1 MNWIQRGLS
10 VAAATLIVL
19 PAGAAGA
26 GFDADFTGATLRVDY
41 YHTGTATEERIALE
55 RARIEGAWPGSRT
68 QLVDTTNLG
77 KYMVE
82 VVDLATNR
90 LIYSRGF
97 ASIYGEWETT
107 GEARAEFWRA
117 IPEAVRVPE
126 PRGPFQLRLRK
137 RQADQSFREI
147 WSTVIDPASRFV
159 DRAPLPERR
168 SWAVMEHGDPAV
180 KVDLVVLGDG
190 YEAGKMEKFHDDA
203 RRLAEALF
211 EAEPFKSRKRDFNV
225 WAVDSP
231 AEQSG
236 ISRPRAGVFRDS
248 PLGARFNSLDSE
260 RYVLTLDDRAWRD
273 HAAAAPYDFVLI
285 LVNERK
291 YGGGGIYNLYS
302 TAAAD
307 SAFAPYLV
315 VHEFGHHFAGLGDEY
330 YTSPVAYEEAGGAK
344 IEPWEPNV
352 TALQDPAQ
360 LKWSDLVVDETPLP
374 TPWDKGEYE
383 TLSRA
388 NQEQRR
394 KLREEGAPEERL
406 EKLFHE
412 ERELFTRMLGQE
424 RHAGQVGA
432 FEGAMYEA
440 QGLYRPSVDCI
451 MFTRD
456 EVGFCPV
463 CSRSIERVIDL
474 YSTAPKAV
482 AETRSER

>member
-1 MNWIQRGLS
+1 MSLIRRGLT
-10 VAAATLIVL
+10 VAVMALWIVF
-19 PAGAAGA
+19 PAVA
-26 GFDADFTGATLRVDY
+26 GFNDDFTGATLRVDY
-41 YHTGTATEERIALE
+41 FHTGTATEERVALD

-82 VVDLATNR
+82 VVELATNR

-107 GEARAEFWRA
+107 GEARDEIWRVF
-117 IPEAVRVPE
+117 PEAVRLPE
-126 PRGPFQLRLRK
+126 PRRPFQLRLRK

-147 WSTVIDPASRFV
+147 WSVVIDPASRFV
-159 DRAPLPERR
+159 DRAPR
-168 SWAVMEHGDPAV
+168 SPDSAWAVVENGDPAV
-180 KVDLVVLGDG
+180 KVDLVILGDG
-190 YEAGKMEKFHDDA
+190 YDAGQMDKFHDDA
-203 RRLAEALF
+203 RQAAEALF
-211 EAEPFKSRKRDFNV
+211 EADPFKSRKRDFNV

-248 PLGARFNSLDSE
+248 PLGARYNSLDSE

-273 HAAAAPYDFVLI
+273 QAAAAPYDFVLI

-330 YTSPVAYEEAGGAK
+330 FTSPVAYEEFSGRQ

-360 LKWSDLVVDETPLP
+360 LKWGNLVLKDTPLP
-374 TPWDKGEYE
+374 TPWNKSEYE
-383 TLSRA
+383 TRSRA
-388 NQEQRR
+388 NQATRA
-394 KLREEGAPEERL
+394 KLRAEGASEERL
-406 EKLFHE
+406 EALFRE
-412 ERELFTRMLGQE
+412 ERELFTQMLGQDE
-424 RHAGQVGA
+424 HAGLVGA
-432 FEGAMYEA
+432 FEGAMYET

-463 CSRSIERVIDL
+463 CSHAIERVIDR
-474 YSTAPKAV
+474 YAH
-482 AETRSER
+482 

>member
-1 MNWIQRGLS
+1 MKLIRRGLTT
-10 VAAATLIVL
+10 AAMALLIAV
-19 PAGAAGA
+19 PAVA
-26 GFDADFTGATLRVDY
+26 GFDDDFTGATLRVDY
-41 YHTGTATEERIALE
+41 FHTGTATEERIALE
-55 RARIEGAWPGSRT
+55 RVRVEGPWPGSRT
-68 QLVDTTNLG
+68 QLLDTTNLG
-77 KYMVE
+77 KYMTE

-107 GEARAEFWRA
+107 GEARDEIWRA
-117 IPEAVRVPE
+117 IPEAVRLPE

-147 WSTVIDPASRFV
+147 WSTVIDPLSRFV

-168 SWAVMEHGDPAV
+168 AWAVMKHGDPAV

-190 YEAGKMEKFHDDA
+190 YEAGKMEKFRDDA
-203 RRLAEALF
+203 RRLTEALF
-211 EAEPFKSRKRDFNV
+211 ATEPFKARKEDFNV

-231 AEQSG
+231 AERAG
-236 ISRPRAGVFRDS
+236 ISRPRAGIFRDT
-248 PLGARFNSLDSE
+248 PLGARYNSLDSE
-260 RYVLTLDDRAWRD
+260 RYVLTLNDRAWRD

-307 SAFAPYLV
+307 SAFASYLV

-330 YTSPVAYEEAGGAK
+330 YTSPVAYEEFAGRK

-352 TALQDPAQ
+352 TALEDPRQ
-360 LKWSDLVVDETPLP
+360 LKWGDLVLENTPLP
-374 TPWDKGEYE
+374 TEWNKAEYE
-383 TLSRA
+383 TRSRA
-388 NQEQRR
+388 NQEQRS

-406 EKLFHE
+406 EELFREERKLF
-412 ERELFTRMLGQE
+412 TQMLGEE
-424 RHAGQVGA
+424 RHAGLVGA

-456 EVGFCPV
+456 EIGFCPV
-463 CSRSIERVIDL
+463 CARAIERVIDL
-474 YSTAPKAV
+474 FV
-482 AETRSER
+482 R